1 MLFGRRVGGS
11 LGWYDVA
18 YPSRSGS
25 SSSSSDL
32 TYGTR
37 MEDDMKENTRRV
49 TLLQLVQAVQDN
61 CGSDAEVVAVI
72 THLVKTGRVVL
83 GGTFAR
89 NSAAA
94 LAK

>member
-1 MLFGRRVGGS
+1 
-11 LGWYDVA
+11 
-18 YPSRSGS
+18 
-25 SSSSSDL
+25 
-32 TYGTR
+32 
-37 MEDDMKENTRRV
+37 MKQNTRRV

-72 THLVKTGRVVL
+72 AHLVKTGRVVL

-89 NSAAA
+89 SSAAA